1 MAYDE
6 ALAQR
11 VLDLVAGRDD
21 VADRRMFGGW
31 ALMLGGHMACGV
43 IGDELLAR
51 VGREGYEDALDL
63 PHARIMEWS
72 THPPRPMTGFVIV
85 GRAAVDDDA
94 GLRSWVERGIAFVGT
109 LPPKA

>member
-6 ALAQR
+6 ALAER
-11 VLDLVAGRDD
+11 VLNLVAGRDD
-21 VADRRMFGGW
+21 VSDRRMFGGW

-63 PHARIMEWS
+63 PHARIMDMGG
-72 THPPRPMTGFVIV
+72 RPMTGFVIV
-85 GRAAVDDDA
+85 GRAGIGDDA
-94 GLRSWVERGIAFVGT
+94 GLRSWVGRGIALVDT
-109 LPPKA
+109 LPPKP

>member
-6 ALAQR
+6 ALAER
-11 VLDLVAGRDD
+11 VLRLVASHDD
-21 VADRRMFGGW
+21 ISERRMFGGW

-51 VGREGYEDALDL
+51 VGRDGYEDALDL
-63 PHARIMEWS
+63 PHARIMDMAG
-72 THPPRPMTGFVIV
+72 RPMTGFVIV
-85 GRAAVDDDA
+85 GRAGIDDDA
-94 GLRSWVERGIAFVGT
+94 GLRAWVDRGVAVVAT

>member
-11 VLDLVAGRDD
+11 VLDIVAARDD
-21 VADRRMFGGW
+21 VSDRRMFGGW
-31 ALMLGGHMACGV
+31 ALMLSGHMACGV

-51 VGREGYEDALDL
+51 VGREDYEDALDL
-63 PHARIMEWS
+63 PHARIMDMGE
-72 THPPRPMTGFVIV
+72 RPMTGFVIV
-85 GRAAVDDDA
+85 GRAGIDDDA
-94 GLRSWVERGIAFVGT
+94 GLRSWVERGVAFVDT

>member
-11 VLDLVAGRDD
+11 VMRLVAGRDD
-21 VADRRMFGGW
+21 VSDRRMFGGW

-43 IGDELLAR
+43 MGDELLVR
-51 VGREGYEDALDL
+51 VGPETYEDALDL
-63 PHARIMEWS
+63 PHARIMDF
-72 THPPRPMTGFVIV
+72 TGRPMSGFVVV
-85 GRAAVDDDA
+85 GRAGIDDDA
-94 GLRSWVERGIAFVGT
+94 GLRAWVERGVAFVDT